1 MCGYIRLQDV
11 LFENTVFFIVAGT
24 LSTVIVYVVLF
35 LFFLGFDLGGDSLF
49 SKIGRKYSLYISAS
63 TINAAEIPI
72 P

>member
-24 LSTVIVYVVLF
+24 LSTVIASVVLF

-49 SKIGRKYSLYISAS
+49 SK
-63 TINAAEIPI
+63 
-72 P
+72 